1 MMEGRNLYFKDF
13 KSHGESSVRVLPRL
27 QYIYIY
33 MAKTPCHD
41 KFSPRRITWQLHKTA
56 IKRRDDVSMAKVT
69 AINYVTRAKNVFLWF

>member
-1 MMEGRNLYFKDF
+1 MENHRFVFCLAITI
-13 KSHGESSVRVLPRL
+13 
-27 QYIYIY
+27 YIYIY